1 MHQQA
6 TGVKVLIWIIDRMN
20 ALPFPT
26 TYAVMVELLGYNK
39 RKKKANPALR
49 VLGTGTAI

>member
-1 MHQQA
+1 
-6 TGVKVLIWIIDRMN
+6 MN

-26 TYAVMVELLGYNK
+26 TYAVMVELLLGYNK

-49 VLGTGTAI
+49 VLDTGTAI